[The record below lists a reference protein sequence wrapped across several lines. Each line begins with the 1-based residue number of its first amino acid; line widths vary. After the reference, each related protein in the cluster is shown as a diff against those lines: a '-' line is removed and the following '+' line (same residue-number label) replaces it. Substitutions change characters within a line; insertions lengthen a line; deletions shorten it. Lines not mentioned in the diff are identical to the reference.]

1 MDFRACQRR
10 PGLGHAARALTETHN
25 GAERRGSFPCVEF
38 QYFLH
43 SVCILY
49 RIRAPL
55 RVGVS
60 WANANTGR
68 APRVCHRAPTAPDAA
83 LSVAR
88 GETTERTPPGCLC
101 LAPQAWDR
109 GRGGLCPLSLAGTNP
124 SGSWGPR
131 AGLRGGR
138 TRERRVSTQT
148 LGRLPRELG
157 LGLGS
162 KKSSSAT
169 FPQPLFFFALKKFSE
184 DG

>member
-109 GRGGLCPLSLAGTNP
+109 GRGVSVPSPWQEPTHQGRGAHVRGFGEEGHGRGGCPHRHWADFL
-124 SGSWGPR
+124 GSWVWASGVRNPVR
-131 AGLRGGR
+131 QRSPSHTA
-138 TRERRVSTQT
+138 
-148 LGRLPRELG
+148 
-157 LGLGS
+157 
-162 KKSSSAT
+162 SS
-169 FPQPLFFFALKKFSE
+169 LL
-184 DG
+184 